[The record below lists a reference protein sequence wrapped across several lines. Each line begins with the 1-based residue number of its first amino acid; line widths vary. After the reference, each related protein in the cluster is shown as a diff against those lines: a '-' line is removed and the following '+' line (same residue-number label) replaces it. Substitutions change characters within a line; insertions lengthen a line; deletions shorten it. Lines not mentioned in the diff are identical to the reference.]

1 MHDVGRFGLLAG
13 CGKAY
18 ATLLASGFDTPA
30 ALLEAE
36 RENFGFDHC
45 EAGARLEET
54 WRLPGEL
61 AEATAAHH
69 LELPQ
74 ASTLATLVRAACR
87 LAFGIR
93 LSDDPLPGGAGAG
106 GDCRRASRPPA
117 PARQPAAST
126 AGKIL
131 LPGPGLR
138 RPICARN
145 WTAYTPARAPCS
157 GDPLAQSVSAGGAAR
172 TARKLTVPSRCA
184 PPALWLSDA
193 ARLVSRHS
201 RSLRRGSAGCSRNRR
216 RPDAGVRAR
225 AAGGIHGATAPD
237 SAGLAVLDAVTL
249 PGPEFLIEAR
259 TISPRCH
266 LVLWAEEV
274 TIKIVR
280 QAFEFG
286 ARGVISGKSAP
297 ASLVAALLR
306 IARGE
311 LYFPDLYCTP
321 GELAGTALGPRER
334 ELVALI
340 AQGLK
345 NKEIATMM
353 HLTEGTVKVYLTRLY
368 QRLNV
373 TDRFELALFG
383 LGAFSATGANR
394 SGRVSQRRRF
404 IRRRSVRHCGGRAV

>member
-1 MHDVGRFGLLAG
+1 M
-13 CGKAY
+13 
-18 ATLLASGFDTPA
+18 
-30 ALLEAE
+30 
-36 RENFGFDHC
+36 
-45 EAGARLEET
+45 
-54 WRLPGEL
+54 
-61 AEATAAHH
+61 
-69 LELPQ
+69 
-74 ASTLATLVRAACR
+74 
-87 LAFGIR
+87 
-93 LSDDPLPGGAGAG
+93 
-106 GDCRRASRPPA
+106 
-117 PARQPAAST
+117 
-126 AGKIL
+126 
-131 LPGPGLR
+131 
-138 RPICARN
+138 
-145 WTAYTPARAPCS
+145 
-157 GDPLAQSVSAGGAAR
+157 
-172 TARKLTVPSRCA
+172 
-184 PPALWLSDA
+184 
-193 ARLVSRHS
+193 
-201 RSLRRGSAGCSRNRR
+201 
-216 RPDAGVRAR
+216 
-225 AAGGIHGATAPD
+225 
-237 SAGLAVLDAVTL
+237 LDAVTL

-345 NKEIATMM
+345 NKEIAAMM

-373 TDRFELALFG
+373 ADRFELALFG
-383 LGAFSATGANR
+383 LGAFFRDWGEPARHATPAAAPYPAAQRQALRREGCMSANAARQTEEDSLALPPVR
-394 SGRVSQRRRF
+394 PAHQRRNQFRQAAPQAAV
-404 IRRRSVRHCGGRAV
+404 RR